1 MLHQRKAGSHTTA
14 KICIR
19 GGKGFCA
26 YSENFLLLLLLPKR
40 ACGQLICQQWGGL
53 LARPLDKENELDSAF
68 SFKALL
74 SHGVAKALNEESAL
88 EICKSEGLSG
98 VPPS

>member
-53 LARPLDKENELDSAF
+53 LARPCCDGEAIA
-68 SFKALL
+68 ALRDGSYFL
-74 SHGVAKALNEESAL
+74 LWTIEQCCDGFAIAA
-88 EICKSEGLSG
+88 GAG
-98 VPPS
+98 Q